1 MHSLSHQQTSSVPI
15 IPDQISRDTDLQGHP
30 PGTRASQSP
39 PVPISPAP
47 ACLRATLCVP
57 PADNS
62 TARPEPSPAS
72 RLPQTWSAGWIAPG
86 ILESL
91 IPGRMIREIVSDHGQ
106 PFTVT
111 GSQVG
116 TEPGSLSAY
125 GDVYISGGR
134 GWLRRARIP
143 EPHLRDRRCPA
154 TVRRGAHHDRRE
166 RRSDPAGTVRPGQ
179 RATRPR
185 CLPTLSRY
193 PASWVSTTNIRY
205 LTALQAIPSPS
216 MTSRSGT
223 VNCLENG

>member
-1 MHSLSHQQTSSVPI
+1 VVDNVGHRPPSRQPDGQPAGVPVIQSGECLFIATCHTAQQRSVIALLGTKPHTRSRPRAPMHSLSHQQTSSVPI

-134 GWLRRARIP
+134 GWL
-143 EPHLRDRRCPA
+143 
-154 TVRRGAHHDRRE
+154 
-166 RRSDPAGTVRPGQ
+166 PAGTD
-179 RATRPR
+179 TRTSPARSPLSGDCAPR
-185 CLPTLSRY
+185 CP
-193 PASWVSTTNIRY
+193 P
-205 LTALQAIPSPS
+205 
-216 MTSRSGT
+216 
-223 VNCLENG
+223 